1 MLKSFKAIVA
11 SGIAS
16 VALTATAAFAQTEL
30 TYSSWIPWSH
40 PVNVEIYIPWMEA
53 IEKDSEGRITFKRLP
68 KPVASPPAHLDA
80 VRTGQADVAFTVHG
94 YSRKQ
99 FAAYLF
105 AELPLLGD
113 SAELTSIALQRTHDK
128 FLADK
133 DLYPGVHLIGMNM
146 HGPGQVNHTQ
156 KIIKTPADMEGQKM
170 RTGGP
175 IPTAITEAWGGV
187 SIQQPSSKSYEI
199 LSSGIADGIMFPF
212 ESVTSF
218 NLTEIV
224 PFTTTLPG
232 GWYSSSHYLIMNQRA
247 YDSLPDE
254 DKAIVDKY
262 SGEAFAKLAGQGWDT
277 INAKGLEDILAN
289 GNTAE
294 EASPELI
301 AAVEELNASFLEEYY
316 AAAEA
321 EGIDGA
327 AVMEFFKAEVA
338 KLDAEKATN

>member
-1 MLKSFKAIVA
+1 MLKTLITRSAAAAVA
-11 SGIAS
+11 A
-16 VALTATAAFAQTEL
+16 ALSAGAALAQTEL

-40 PVNVEIYIPWMEA
+40 PVNVAIYIPWMEA
-53 IEKDSEGRITFKRLP
+53 IEKESEGRITFKRLP
-68 KPVASPPAHLDA
+68 KAVAAPPAHFDA
-80 VRTGQADVAFTVHG
+80 VRTGQADVAFAVHG
-94 YSRKQ
+94 YARKQ

-105 AELPLLGD
+105 AELPFLGD
-113 SAELTSIALQRTHDK
+113 SAETTSIALQRTHDK
-128 FLADK
+128 FMADSGFYK
-133 DLYPGVHLIGMNM
+133 GVHLIGMNM
-146 HGPGQVNHTQ
+146 HGPGQVNHTS
-156 KIIKTPADMEGQKM
+156 KIINTPADMEGQKM

-289 GNTAE
+289 GNTVE
-294 EASPELI
+294 EASPELV
-301 AAVEELNASFLEEYY
+301 AAVEELNEAFLAEYY

-321 EGIDGA
+321 EGIDGP
-327 AVMEFFKAEVA
+327 AVMEFFKAEVE
-338 KLDAEKATN
+338 KLDAEMASN